1 MSELDDVI
9 AGWGIFGEDIKP
21 MFNEVANQGDLW
33 WWEFDRMGHPSI
45 EESGWLPPAEFIEFG
60 ASIWKGRLNL

>member
-1 MSELDDVI
+1 MTEDVAICVGRRWQGCSREWDALDAMSELDDVI

-33 WWEFDRMGHPSI
+33 WW
-45 EESGWLPPAEFIEFG
+45 
-60 ASIWKGRLNL
+60 

>member
-33 WWEFDRMGHPSI
+33 WWELDRMGQPSI
-45 EESGWLPPAEFIEFG
+45 E
-60 ASIWKGRLNL
+60 